1 LSRNSETAITG
12 SDPARIRFSES
23 IDKAAALHLPNRM
36 PHANSFS
43 YFAYGVNIESE
54 ILLPDLMSAEAEPD
68 VRIRHG
74 EIATSPLFKS
84 LPENAEVFERP
95 GCRIVAAL
103 GAMCI
108 SWEKVGTFLV
118 HGGTD
123 VIVEREP
130 NVPVEDLQPFLTG
143 PVLSVLLHQRG
154 LFVLHA
160 SSVVIGGVAVA
171 FLGAKGD
178 GKSTLAAHLQVR
190 GHRLIGD
197 DIVPVN
203 LENGSP
209 VVVSGFPRIKLYNDS
224 IVAVGH
230 EPSDFPL
237 IHRFVEKRSFQ
248 YSDAFSTEPVPLH
261 SLYILSEGAEVG
273 LEKLG
278 HASTF
283 IEITRHT
290 YVNRYLKALGA
301 ESEHFEHC
309 RKLIQKLPVWKLNR
323 PRDFEA
329 MDDVCKLLE
338 NNVRRD
344 VTD

>member
-1 LSRNSETAITG
+1 MLDHTN
-12 SDPARIRFSES
+12 
-23 IDKAAALHLPNRM
+23 KH
-36 PHANSFS
+36 S
-43 YFAYGVNIESE
+43 YYAYGVNIESE
-54 ILLPDLMSAEAEPD
+54 VLLPDLTSADAAPD
-68 VRIRHG
+68 VRIRLG
-74 EIATSPLFKS
+74 EVAGSSLFKS

-95 GCRIVAAL
+95 GCKIIAAL
-103 GAMCI
+103 GVMCI

-160 SSVVIGGVAVA
+160 SAVVIDGVAVG

-190 GHRLIGD
+190 GHQLIGD

-203 LENGSP
+203 LENGRA

-224 IVAVGH
+224 ILAVGH
-230 EPSDFPL
+230 EPSNFPL
-237 IHRFVEKRSFQ
+237 IHRFVQKRSFQ
-248 YSDAFSTEPVPLH
+248 YSDNFSTEPFPLH
-261 SLYILSEGAEVG
+261 SLYVLSDGAEVG
-273 LEKLG
+273 LEELG

-301 ESEHFEHC
+301 EPEHFEHC

-338 NNVRRD
+338 DNVRRTVPERQSD
-344 VTD
+344 PQ